1 MGRKPNSKK
10 HLYTNNSQSC
20 SSSSSENYENSSN
33 DSSIKTC
40 SGFCDLQNNN
50 FNYNFNNINNMDY
63 NNDSYETEY
72 KNINSMNEL
81 PENITNSLSL
91 YRNDKN
97 NDESQSIDRIQS
109 EYDNSITSIINE
121 IIKFT
126 NRSEFQSTDASKIFS
141 IENLQA
147 LLQISNLLMNRY
159 HNSL

>member
-1 MGRKPNSKK
+1 MCNSMHNPK
-10 HLYTNNSQSC
+10 HTNMR
-20 SSSSSENYENSSN
+20 
-33 DSSIKTC
+33 
-40 SGFCDLQNNN
+40 
-50 FNYNFNNINNMDY
+50 NNMDY
-63 NNDSYETEY
+63 NNDSYESEY
-72 KNINSMNEL
+72 KNINSMNQI

-126 NRSEFQSTDASKIFS
+126 NHSEFQSTDASKIFS

>member
-20 SSSSSENYENSSN
+20 SSSSENYENSSN

-40 SGFCDLQNNN
+40 PGFCDQQNNN
-50 FNYNFNNINNMDY
+50 SNYNFNNINNMDY